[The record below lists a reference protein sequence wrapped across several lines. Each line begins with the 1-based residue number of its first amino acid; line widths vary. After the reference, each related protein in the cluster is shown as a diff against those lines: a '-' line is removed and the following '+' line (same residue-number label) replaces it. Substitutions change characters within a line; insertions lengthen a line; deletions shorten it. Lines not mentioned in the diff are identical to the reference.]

1 MPIPAYTIVTG
12 QKPVI
17 ISPNATFHQALE
29 VMITNEFSQL
39 PVVNEDGMPLG
50 IITTDSI
57 AHALLH
63 FGAKVQE
70 LRVNDALK
78 KLPAYEEDEDLLD
91 IIDILLKESA
101 VLLKSKGKLV
111 YIVTEYDTNQYF
123 RRRAEDIVLLEDIEG
138 YLKGH
143 LKAAYTSED
152 NLQKDIEVFI
162 EGARKK
168 TESSL
173 SALKTC
179 IEDVCNQKGI
189 PADSNDSTIKDALDK
204 HFPLLEGDKKKT
216 FDKLSLNDYID
227 LAKRNW
233 AKIEAVLGISKG
245 GLSKDSWATMMY
257 EVRNIRND
265 IFHFRSNITPVQR
278 QLLRFCA
285 NWYKARQSN
294 SSPNSNQNPVEEN
307 NQEAHDATTDYMK
320 AVVDTTR
327 FLQHLRQSTEQA
339 KIKEEVSIEEK
350 YAPLASFLRDNL
362 DNDTNFF
369 DTSIDLIEKIIKQP
383 LPKAAREHNSWWHD
397 YSPQSRQWLQTGW
410 NIGAVNLNAQQVSF
424 YRWSYIIN
432 ENDAPQL
439 AIWSREFGCSEE
451 KLKEMIS
458 QVGPLSTV
466 IRYYI
471 QNKQGGK

>member
-1 MPIPAYTIVTG
+1 MPIPACTIVTG
-12 QKPVI
+12 QKLEK
-17 ISPNATFHQALE
+17 ISHNATFQQALE

-39 PVVNEDGMPLG
+39 PVVNEDGVPLG

-78 KLPAYEEDEDLLD
+78 KLPVFPEDEDLLD

-101 VLLKSKGKLV
+101 VLLVSKNKLV
-111 YIVTEYDTNQYF
+111 HIVTGYDTNQYF

-173 SALKTC
+173 SALRTC
-179 IEDVCNQKGI
+179 IEDVCNQKGV
-189 PADSNDSTIKDALDK
+189 PPVPKDSVIKDTLDK

-233 AKIEAVLGISKG
+233 ASLETVLGISKG
-245 GLSKDSWATMMY
+245 GLSKDAWATMMY

-285 NWYKARQSN
+285 NWYKSRQSN
-294 SSPNSNQNPVEEN
+294 SSTNSSQNLAEEN
-307 NQEAHDATTDYMK
+307 TQEDNNATAEYTK
-320 AVVDTTR
+320 ALIDTNA
-327 FLQHLRQSTEQA
+327 FLSLLSTQQERL
-339 KIKEEVSIEEK
+339 KVEVSIEEK
-350 YAPLASFLRDNL
+350 YAPLASFLKNNL
-362 DNDTNFF
+362 DDGTNFF

-410 NIGAVNLNAQQVSF
+410 SVGAVNLNAQQISF

-432 ENDAPQL
+432 ENDAVQL
-439 AIWSREFGCSEE
+439 AAWSNELECSEE
-451 KLKEMIS
+451 TLKEMINKM
-458 QVGPLSTV
+458 GPLSTV
-466 IRYYI
+466 IKYYI

>member
-1 MPIPAYTIVTG
+1 MRFFTAR
-12 QKPVI
+12 
-17 ISPNATFHQALE
+17 
-29 VMITNEFSQL
+29 
-39 PVVNEDGMPLG
+39 
-50 IITTDSI
+50 
-57 AHALLH
+57 
-63 FGAKVQE
+63 VQE

-78 KLPAYEEDEDLLD
+78 KLPVFPEDEDLLD

-101 VLLKSKGKLV
+101 VLLVSKNKLV
-111 YIVTEYDTNQYF
+111 HIVTGYDTNQYF

-152 NLQKDIEVFI
+152 SLQKDIEVFI

-173 SALKTC
+173 SALRTC

-189 PADSNDSTIKDALDK
+189 PPIPKDSVIKDTLDK
-204 HFPLLEGDKKKT
+204 HFPPLEGDKKKT

-233 AKIEAVLGISKG
+233 SSLETVLGISKG
-245 GLSKDSWATMMY
+245 GLSKDAWATMMY

-294 SSPNSNQNPVEEN
+294 SSTNSNQNPAEEN
-307 NQEAHDATTDYMK
+307 TQEDYGNATAEYTK
-320 AVVDTTR
+320 AVVDTNI
-327 FLQHLRQSTEQA
+327 FLQYLWQNSEKERF
-339 KIKEEVSIEEK
+339 KEEISIEDK
-350 YAPLASFLRDNL
+350 YAPLASFLKDNL
-362 DNDTNFF
+362 DDGTNFF

-410 NIGAVNLNAQQVSF
+410 SVGAVNLNAQQISF

-432 ENDAPQL
+432 ETDAGQL
-439 AIWSREFGCSEE
+439 TAWSNELGCSEE
-451 KLKEMIS
+451 TLREMIS
-458 QVGPLSTV
+458 KVGPLSTV
-466 IRYYI
+466 IKYYI